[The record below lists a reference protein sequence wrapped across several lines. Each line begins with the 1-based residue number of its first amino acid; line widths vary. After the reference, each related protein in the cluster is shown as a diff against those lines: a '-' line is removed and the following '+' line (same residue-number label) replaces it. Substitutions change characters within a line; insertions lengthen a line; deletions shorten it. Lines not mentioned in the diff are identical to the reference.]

1 MDITMQKTKKRLM
14 KHNFAVSKLAALTT
28 LSLGTSGAFAGDLT
42 LEPKVSSQA
51 IFQQLESDTRGDR
64 DLTTLQIEPSLRALY
79 HSRKATVSVTG
90 TGTYLDRESQAGNNK
105 DSYLEYRY
113 DAEFRPIDR
122 LLTLQARG
130 SSTYRNANTNNFLL
144 SDFLVNSND
153 LTRTESNSFSAT
165 TDLRR
170 GAWVA
175 GSATAAY
182 SKVRTEQNNFD
193 QNNSR
198 LNNDTISLYGT
209 LHNGDTARTYAWK
222 VVGDYSD
229 TDRTSSTQRDFESY
243 NVDGFVDKQVYNNWA
258 FRVSAQS
265 ESHTFGSFTDGAAQE
280 REFDSVG
287 AGIAYRQSA
296 SRYLAVTAN
305 KANSSNEENDGD
317 VYPSIE
323 VDWAFTTRTSLFARY
338 GKRFYGDAATVR
350 FEHAAK
356 RIRTSFTYSEDV
368 SNFSQLLSSE
378 SNAAVF
384 VCPGSFLSAL
394 CFQPSGQGYDLQ
406 AGEQLVQLGEDNNA
420 LEDDVILRK
429 NGKLQ
434 ISYQASKLR
443 VGVFAQ
449 YSDDD
454 YLAQNRLRTT
464 QTFGVNADYRVG
476 AFTNFNTALS
486 FANIERSLEDG
497 ISGDGD
503 NTRFSMALSRQF
515 SRYFNVNIGYSY
527 IDSSGDIQTG
537 VFGNNYTD
545 QRITLGVV
553 YQY

>member
-1 MDITMQKTKKRLM
+1 M
-14 KHNFAVSKLAALTT
+14 KHKFAISKLAAFTT
-28 LSLGTSGAFAGDLT
+28 LSLSTASAYAGDLT
-42 LEPKVSSQA
+42 LEPKVTSQA
-51 IFQQLESDTRGDR
+51 IFQQLDSDTRGDR

-90 TGTYLDRESQAGNNK
+90 TGTYLDRESQAGSDK

-113 DAEFRPIDR
+113 DAEFRAIER

-153 LTRTESNSFSAT
+153 LTRTESNTVSAS
-165 TDLRR
+165 TDLSR
-170 GAWVA
+170 GAWIA
-175 GSATAAY
+175 GTGTVAY
-182 SKVRTEQNNFD
+182 SKVRTEENEFAGG
-193 QNNSR
+193 NNSR
-198 LNNDTISLYGT
+198 LNNDTISLNGH
-209 LHNGDTARTYAWK
+209 LFNGDAARTFAWD
-222 VVGDYSD
+222 VTGDYSD
-229 TDRTSSTQRDFESY
+229 TDRTSSAQRDFESY
-243 NVDGFVDKQVYNNWA
+243 NVNGFVDKQVYGDWA
-258 FRVSAQS
+258 FRVAGQS
-265 ESHTFGSFTDGAAQE
+265 ESHRFGSVNDAFAEE

-287 AGIAYRQSA
+287 AGIAYRQSG
-296 SRYLAVTAN
+296 SRYVAITAN
-305 KANSSNEENDGD
+305 KASSSNEDNDGD
-317 VYPSIE
+317 VFPGIE
-323 VDWAFTTRTSLFARY
+323 VDWAFTSRTSLFARY

-356 RIRTSFTYSEDV
+356 RIRTSLVYNEDV

-394 CFQPSGQGYDLQ
+394 CFQPSGSGYDLQ

-429 NGKLQ
+429 NGKFQ
-434 ISYQASKLR
+434 ISYQSRKLR

-454 YLAQNRLRTT
+454 YLAQDRVRTT
-464 QTFGVNADYRVG
+464 KTVGLNADYRVG
-476 AFTNFNTALS
+476 AFTNFNTSLS
-486 FANIERSLEDG
+486 FANIDRTTEDG
-497 ISGDGD
+497 RSGDGE
-503 NTRFSMALSRQF
+503 NTRFSMGLNRQF
-515 SRYFNVNIGYSY
+515 SRYFNLNIGYSY
-527 IDSSGDIQTG
+527 IDSTGDIQTG
-537 VFGNNYTD
+537 VFGSNYTD